1 MVSDTNNDNDNNEP
15 QDAIADPTVGVADET
30 FDDPTGDTDRGRG
43 STEQFDDPAVTE
55 LLSFADMG
63 LGAKVLAELEA
74 LGYEEPTP
82 IQRQAIPPILVG
94 RDLIGQAR
102 TGTGKT
108 AAFALPIIEAI
119 TDAGPTGDPMAL
131 VLAPT
136 RELAIQVSEAIHRY
150 GSTSGIRVVPI
161 YGGQHIGRQLDL
173 LRRGVDVVVATPG
186 RALDHIRRGSLNLDV
201 IEILVLDEADEM
213 LDMGF
218 SDEIEA
224 IIEELPEDR
233 QTVLFS
239 ATMPRRIMRLA
250 KRHQHDPVK
259 VLLGGEDDGG
269 ASATT
274 VEQRSYLVAREHKA
288 AALGRVLDVESPA
301 AAIVFCRTRHEV
313 DSLTESLGGRGYRAE
328 ALHGGMSQ
336 EQRDRV
342 MTRLRKGVAELL
354 VATDVAARGLD
365 VDHLTHVF
373 NYDVPADAYT
383 YVHRIGRVGRAG
395 RIGTAITFTEPRER
409 RQLRTIESQ
418 TGFRIEQVPVP
429 SVSDLRNRRLQMLR
443 DEVIAHADADGMD
456 DYRTV
461 LDQLLE
467 TLDEKAV
474 ALAALH
480 LAHSASARTFDAE
493 EIPAV
498 AKRPERRTSHRADG
512 MRSKRQFRGSED
524 RGFDGGRRDRERGSG
539 RDGNTGRG
547 RPRGGGANMT
557 RVYVS
562 AGSQARVRPG
572 DLVGAIANETSL
584 SGHDIG
590 SIQIRDGFSLVEV
603 PDHAVDE
610 VIRNLKRT
618 TLKGRKVNVRRD
630 RF

>member
-1 MVSDTNNDNDNNEP
+1 MVSPADNE
-15 QDAIADPTVGVADET
+15 QIDPEAEGAAAET
-30 FDDPTGDTDRGRG
+30 
-43 STEQFDDPAVTE
+43 EVVNDDPAEMIDSPAPDFDNVSADEDETTNAAI
-55 LLSFADMG
+55 LSFADMG
-63 LGAKVLAELEA
+63 LGEKVLAELES

-119 TDAGPTGDPMAL
+119 TDLGPSGEPMAL
-131 VLAPT
+131 ILAPT

-150 GSTSGIRVVPI
+150 GASSGVRVVPI

-186 RALDHIRRGSLNLDV
+186 RALDHIRRGSLALDN
-201 IEILVLDEADEM
+201 IETLVLDEADEM

-224 IIEELPEDR
+224 IIEELPEER

-239 ATMPRRIMRLA
+239 ATMPRRIMRMA
-250 KRHQHDPVK
+250 KRHQHDPVRI
-259 VLLGGEDDGG
+259 LLDAEEDGG
-269 ASATT
+269 GTTTT
-274 VEQRSYLVAREHKA
+274 VEQRCYLVAREHKA
-288 AALGRVLDVESPA
+288 AALGRILDVESPA

-342 MTRLRKGVAELL
+342 MGRLRSGVAELL

-365 VDHLTHVF
+365 VDQLTHVF
-373 NYDVPADAYT
+373 NYDVPADADT

-395 RIGTAITFTEPRER
+395 RIGTAITFTEPRQK
-409 RQLRTIESQ
+409 RQLRNIESQ
-418 TGFRIEQVPVP
+418 TGFTIEQVPVP
-429 SVSDLRNRRLQMLR
+429 SVTDLRNKRMQILH
-443 DEVIAHADADGMD
+443 DEVLAQVDPEEIS
-456 DYRTV
+456 DYQPV
-461 LDQLLE
+461 LDHLLE
-467 TLDEKAV
+467 TLDERTV
-474 ALAALH
+474 ALAALR
-480 LAHSASARTFDAE
+480 LAQTATARAFDDE

-498 AKRPERRTSHRADG
+498 AKRPERKTSHRADG
-512 MRSKRQFRGSED
+512 VRSQRSWRGSDGRPQDRGPRDRPGKRQ
-524 RGFDGGRRDRERGSG
+524 
-539 RDGNTGRG
+539 
-547 RPRGGGANMT
+547 RGGGNSNMT

-562 AGSQARVRPG
+562 AGHQARVRPG

-584 SGHDIG
+584 SGRDIG
-590 SIQIRDGFSLVEV
+590 SIEIRDGFSLVEV
-603 PDHAVDE
+603 PNHAVDE
-610 VIRNLKRT
+610 VIRNLKRS